1 MQQTMERY
9 KSGFKTFFFT
19 IIITT
24 LFTGCNE
31 ITKNDIYFVLDVF
44 GLLHA
49 REPMIDISIEK
60 KQAGEP
66 FSFNEYCYGKFD
78 KIFIVYPYYNVK
90 EKEFNDI
97 VMSNTLRIK
106 CDNNTS
112 FDSFSTL
119 LFISN
124 DTVKA
129 YSIIGVEKA
138 IITPPQIPEKMC
150 LFPIEQKF
158 ILDKNR
164 YVHLYN
170 E

>member
-1 MQQTMERY
+1 MERY

-44 GLLHA
+44 GFLHA
-49 REPMIDISIEK
+49 KEPMIDIPIEK
-60 KQAGEP
+60 KQPGEP
-66 FSFNEYCYGKFD
+66 FSFNDFCNGVFD
-78 KIFIVYPYYNVK
+78 KIFIVYPYYYVE
-90 EKEFNDI
+90 EKEFKNLK
-97 VMSNTLRIK
+97 MSNILRIK

-124 DTVKA
+124 DTVRA
-129 YSIIGVEKA
+129 YSIVEVKNA
-138 IITPPQIPEKMC
+138 IISPPQIPEKEC

-158 ILDKNR
+158 ILDENR
-164 YVHLYN
+164 YVHLFN